1 MRQHVKAVGA
11 LYIGLGVLRLFVALV
26 AFLAILGG
34 GLISGDPT
42 AVRVTSIVAP
52 LVAIFLVTLG
62 LPGIVGGYGL
72 LKGKSWA
79 RYLVM
84 VLAVFNLFDFPIG
97 TILSLYTYWVL
108 FHQESSVLF
117 GDDNGLKASMATG

>member
-34 GLISGDPT
+34 GLISGDPM
-42 AVRVTSIVAP
+42 AVRVTSIAAP